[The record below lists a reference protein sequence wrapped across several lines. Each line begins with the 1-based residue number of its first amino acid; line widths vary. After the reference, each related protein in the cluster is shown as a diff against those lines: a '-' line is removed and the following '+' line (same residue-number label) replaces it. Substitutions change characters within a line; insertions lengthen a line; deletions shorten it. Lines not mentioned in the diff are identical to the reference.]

1 MCPNHTQQSPLAEGN
16 LIRSKGHFHYD
27 EACLCKAFKVV
38 QRGNTDQLTFLIHFI
53 SLYDKR
59 YEIKSRNLF

>member
-27 EACLCKAFKVV
+27 EACLCKAFKVA

-53 SLYDKR
+53 SLYDR
-59 YEIKSRNLF
+59 